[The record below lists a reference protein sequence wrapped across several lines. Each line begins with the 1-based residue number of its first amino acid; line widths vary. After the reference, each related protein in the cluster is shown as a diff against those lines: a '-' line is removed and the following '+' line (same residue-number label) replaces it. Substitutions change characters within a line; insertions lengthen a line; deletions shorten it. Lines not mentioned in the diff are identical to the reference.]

1 MAKTDR
7 AAFAGVLGNAEGA
20 MERLFRKLANDIG
33 NLVLRAAGPEGT
45 VPVERLPELQR
56 QTAQLVD
63 AVFLGA
69 GGKPYADDNQPQAP
83 FPQIVTEGQM
93 SMVDLAQER
102 TAKLLDQYM
111 PEEERARMAA
121 RSVVV

>member
-1 MAKTDR
+1 MAKTDK

-20 MERLFRKLANDIG
+20 MERIFRQLATDIG

-45 VPVERLPELQR
+45 VPVERLPELQK
-56 QTAQLVD
+56 QVAQLVD

-69 GGKPYADDNQPQAP
+69 DGKPYSDDNQPQAP
-83 FPQIVTEGQM
+83 YPQIVTDGQM
-93 SMVDLAQER
+93 AMIDLSQER
-102 TAKLLDQYM
+102 TAKILDRTM
-111 PEEERARMAA
+111 PEEVRAEMAA